1 MSQASPGAA
10 EQDQA
15 APLSHPVPGVRES
28 FLDRGCVWLCGAA
41 ITVMILLTTG
51 EIIARQV
58 FHVSFGISDEVGGY
72 LVVALTFLS
81 LPACQSNGVFHSA
94 ELVQARLGTRSRKLS
109 RIAFDLMALLVAGV
123 LLWQTGRFF
132 LQSLASG
139 ERSNTSAANSCSG
152 ERSNTE
158 WAVPLWLPRASMPIG
173 SLVLCIT
180 LVGVVRARIK
190 DYRSAPQ
197 DEREDMAR

>member
-1 MSQASPGAA
+1 MSQATHGTAA
-10 EQDQA
+10 QDEA
-15 APLSHPVPGVRES
+15 APFPHAIPGVRES
-28 FLDRGCVWLCGAA
+28 FLDRVCVWICGAA

-51 EIIARQV
+51 EIIARQL
-58 FHVSFGISDEVGGY
+58 FHVSFGLSDEVGGY

-94 ELVQARLGTRSRKLS
+94 ELVQARLGTRARKLS
-109 RIAFDLMALLVAGV
+109 RIVFDLMALLVAGV

-132 LQSLASG
+132 LQSWA
-139 ERSNTSAANSCSG
+139 SG

-173 SLVLCIT
+173 SLVLCLT
-180 LVGVVRARIK
+180 LVGVVRARVK
-190 DYRSAPQ
+190 DYRAWSPDQ
-197 DEREDMAR
+197 LEEIAR

>member
-15 APLSHPVPGVRES
+15 APYSHPVPGVRES
-28 FLDRGCVWLCGAA
+28 FIDRGCVWLCGAA
-41 ITVMILLTTG
+41 ITAMILLTTG

-94 ELVQARLGTRSRKLS
+94 ELVQARLGMRARKLS
-109 RIAFDLMALLVAGV
+109 RITFDLMALLVAGV

-132 LQSLASG
+132 LQSLA
-139 ERSNTSAANSCSG
+139 SG

-180 LVGVVRARIK
+180 LVGIVRARVK
-190 DYRSAPQ
+190 DYRAWSPDQ
-197 DEREDMAR
+197 LEERTR

>member
-1 MSQASPGAA
+1 MSQATHGAA
-10 EQDQA
+10 AQGGV
-15 APLSHPVPGVRES
+15 APSLHAIPGVRES
-28 FLDRGCVWLCGAA
+28 FLDRVCIWICGAA

-51 EIIARQV
+51 EIIARQL
-58 FHVSFGISDEVGGY
+58 FHVSFGLSDEVGGY

-94 ELVQARLGTRSRKLS
+94 ELVQARLGTRARKLS
-109 RIAFDLMALLVAGV
+109 RIVFDLMALLVAGV

-132 LQSLASG
+132 LQSWD
-139 ERSNTSAANSCSG
+139 SG

-173 SLVLCIT
+173 SLVLCLT
-180 LVGVVRARIK
+180 LVGVVRARVK
-190 DYRSAPQ
+190 DYRAWSPEQ
-197 DEREDMAR
+197 LEEIAR